1 MKTLIPRR
9 GFLKAGVSALGLA
22 PLFIRAAGPSS
33 PNSQITIG
41 IIGYGAMGKV
51 NTTNFLNI
59 PDARVVAVSDVDAHE
74 ASAAKAAVDGHY
86 KNSDCKTYAHSRVS
100 GCN

>member
-1 MKTLIPRR
+1 
-9 GFLKAGVSALGLA
+9 
-22 PLFIRAAGPSS
+22 
-33 PNSQITIG
+33 
-41 IIGYGAMGKV
+41 MGKV

-86 KNSDCKTYAHSRVS
+86 QNSDCKTYAHSRVS